1 MKRYFLVDFENVS
14 DSGLQGYFDLKP
26 EDAVL
31 IFYTQ
36 RANKINIDFFESV
49 LENKSA
55 AKLTFIR
62 VAYGNQA
69 LDLQLASYLGGLITE
84 DPQDCAYYIVSKD
97 KGFHCLPTFWM
108 GRYDSVKLYQVP
120 SIANA
125 INTDTEEPEH
135 TREKAPTEVP
145 PALEEEKKPE
155 TNMETDAVPAPVPQQ
170 KTEEEKLPQTVAKAT
185 SEEQPQAA
193 KPVQERQTKNRG
205 QATPSADRSA
215 INTKVQQTLSKAKYD
230 THVISYV
237 ASLTTKNIG
246 DSKVKQIVY
255 RDIIKQYG
263 QKKGLEIYNLIKP
276 LLK

>member
-14 DSGLQGYFDLKP
+14 DSGLQGFFELKP
-26 EDAVL
+26 EDTVL

-49 LENKSA
+49 LENKNA
-55 AKLTFIR
+55 AKLAFIR

-97 KGFHCLPTFWM
+97 KGFHCLPTFWL
-108 GRYDSVKLYQVP
+108 GRYDSVKLYQVS

-125 INTDTEEPEH
+125 FVSSAEEQERTQEKAQTEE
-135 TREKAPTEVP
+135 R
-145 PALEEEKKPE
+145 
-155 TNMETDAVPAPVPQQ
+155 PVPLEN
-170 KTEEEKLPQTVAKAT
+170 KASSPVIEPEPLPDRITEETKTPQVEPAAT
-185 SEEQPQAA
+185 SEERTQTT
-193 KPVQERQTKNRG
+193 KPIQERQAKSRG
-205 QATPSADRSA
+205 QGTPSADRSA